1 MEADG
6 SIVDHT
12 VVAATGSSTIVTLAD
27 YNRDA
32 TSAPTIPGYNV
43 IACFDNWE
51 GTLYCS
57 EAAAVTETFDEC
69 PDAFAT
75 PAVGGTHKW
84 DVRESVTFNFGGIR
98 NDVRSE
104 TSDSLTPS
112 GMKCFVDATAADG
125 VLVFAGGNDD
135 GDAVPG

>member
-1 MEADG
+1 MQVDG

-12 VVAATGSSTIVTLAD
+12 VVAATGSSTIVTLND

-32 TSAPTIPGYNV
+32 TSAPTLTFYNV

-51 GTLYCS
+51 GTNICS
-57 EAAAVTETFDEC
+57 AAAAVTETFDEC

-75 PAVGGTHKW
+75 PAVAGTYKW
-84 DVRESVTFNFGGIR
+84 DVREPVTFNFGGIR

-104 TSDSLTPS
+104 TSSSLTPS

-125 VLVFAGGNDD
+125 VLVFAGGIDD